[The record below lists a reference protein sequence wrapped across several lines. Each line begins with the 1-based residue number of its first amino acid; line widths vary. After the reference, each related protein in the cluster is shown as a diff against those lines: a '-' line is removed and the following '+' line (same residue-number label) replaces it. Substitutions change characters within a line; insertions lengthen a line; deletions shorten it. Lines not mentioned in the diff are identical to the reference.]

1 VHELIRLRRFFS
13 KSFDYKTQILIRVA
27 IIGVVIGCVAV
38 ALRRATEFLFDF
50 FYKDYYV
57 KEHWYDWLYLPLV
70 CMCGG
75 LLASYLTVKFAPDAS
90 GSGIPHVKHV
100 LGANKLSISLKT
112 VVVKFFGNLVA
123 LATGLSCG
131 REGPSVQIGAGI
143 GAKLSK
149 LLGGKHRKR
158 AIASGAGA
166 GLAAAFNTPIAGV
179 MFVIEELDKNF
190 SSTALGPAIVGSVSA
205 AITCRVLAG
214 DFFTF
219 HFQSDMSV
227 GLAELPFYALNG
239 VLAGIFGVY
248 FQRSVLWSLDFYK
261 KYLSNLPKWSW
272 GAVAGLVTGI
282 VGLWIPQALG
292 GGHST
297 LEGVLAG
304 AYSWWFIPVIFAG
317 KYFLTLVAYG
327 SGIPGG
333 IFMPALILGALGA
346 SILGQSL
353 DYVFPSLDI
362 NPANF
367 AFVGM
372 GAFFTAISRAPITS
386 IVMLFE
392 LTGNYQL
399 VLPLMFACIV
409 ANISAE
415 RLKQGSIYENLLQK
429 LGVDLKEYAPPSYLE
444 RFSVEDVMTKKVDT
458 ITSVISL
465 AETKKIFSQTHHSG
479 FPILDPEGKL
489 VGVITKQ
496 DLQKADM
503 EQISSATLISQIMSK
518 DLKYVYSTDNL
529 HTAILKFYENKIGRL
544 LVVEENNPGKL
555 LGIMTRSDIINFE
568 ASQELDY

>member
-1 VHELIRLRRFFS
+1 VHELIRLRRFIT

-27 IIGVVIGCVAV
+27 IIGVVIGTVAV
-38 ALRRATEFLFDF
+38 ALRRSTEFLFDF

-75 LLASYLTVKFAPDAS
+75 LIASYITVKFAPDAA
-90 GSGIPHVKHV
+90 GSGIPRVKHV
-100 LGANKLSISLKT
+100 LSATKLSISSKT
-112 VVVKFFGNLVA
+112 IIVKFFGNLIA

-143 GAKLSK
+143 GARISK

-190 SSTALGPAIVGSVSA
+190 STTALGPAIVGSVSA
-205 AITCRVLAG
+205 AITCRILAG

-219 HFQSDMSV
+219 HFQSDLGV

-248 FQRSVLWSLDFYK
+248 FQRSVLWSLDFYQ
-261 KYLSNLPKWSW
+261 KYLSKLPKWSW
-272 GAVAGLVTGI
+272 GAVAGLVTGTI
-282 VGLWIPQALG
+282 GLWIPQALG

-346 SILGQSL
+346 SMLGQSL
-353 DYVFPSLDI
+353 DLVFPSLDI

-392 LTGNYQL
+392 LTGNY
-399 VLPLMFACIV
+399 
-409 ANISAE
+409 N
-415 RLKQGSIYENLLQK
+415 
-429 LGVDLKEYAPPSYLE
+429 
-444 RFSVEDVMTKKVDT
+444 
-458 ITSVISL
+458 
-465 AETKKIFSQTHHSG
+465 
-479 FPILDPEGKL
+479 
-489 VGVITKQ
+489 
-496 DLQKADM
+496 
-503 EQISSATLISQIMSK
+503 
-518 DLKYVYSTDNL
+518 
-529 HTAILKFYENKIGRL
+529 
-544 LVVEENNPGKL
+544 
-555 LGIMTRSDIINFE
+555 
-568 ASQELDY
+568 

>member
-1 VHELIRLRRFFS
+1 
-13 KSFDYKTQILIRVA
+13 
-27 IIGVVIGCVAV
+27 
-38 ALRRATEFLFDF
+38 
-50 FYKDYYV
+50 
-57 KEHWYDWLYLPLV
+57 
-70 CMCGG
+70 
-75 LLASYLTVKFAPDAS
+75 
-90 GSGIPHVKHV
+90 
-100 LGANKLSISLKT
+100 
-112 VVVKFFGNLVA
+112 
-123 LATGLSCG
+123 
-131 REGPSVQIGAGI
+131 
-143 GAKLSK
+143 
-149 LLGGKHRKR
+149 
-158 AIASGAGA
+158 
-166 GLAAAFNTPIAGV
+166 

-317 KYFLTLVAYG
+317 KYFLTLVAFG

-429 LGVDLKEYAPPSYLE
+429 SGVDLKEYAPPSYLE

-479 FPILDPEGKL
+479 FPILDPSGKL

-496 DLQKADM
+496 DLQKADL

-544 LVVEENNPGKL
+544 LVVDENNPSKL